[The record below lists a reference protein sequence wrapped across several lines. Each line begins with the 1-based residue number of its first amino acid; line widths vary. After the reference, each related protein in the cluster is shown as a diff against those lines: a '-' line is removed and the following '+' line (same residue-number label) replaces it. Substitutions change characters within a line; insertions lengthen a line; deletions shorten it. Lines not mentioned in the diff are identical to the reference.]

1 MIFPRICNVDVSGSS
16 YVNERDGTTNKKI
29 NIESYDVFELFENT
43 KKIKPT
49 QISTTLQHM
58 PKGFQIR

>member
-1 MIFPRICNVDVSGSS
+1 MSGSS

-49 QISTTLQHM
+49 QISTTLQRM